1 MYNIEVYSITVCL
14 CLKLFSCGGGATMI
28 IITQFVPKMAK
39 CPTTPI
45 SKRNM
50 MKHCVLSSFQA
61 RNLHLEWLV
70 HLFPIFSHPLGW
82 GMYGKR
88 LIRWGSELRQLF
100 AVILRIGSLGSKMR
114 GKITI
119 RTHKWWLTFV
129 YMGAWSQN
137 ISNISLKWWCLNHVQ
152 LYMPGLHAW
161 LALYGL

>member
-61 RNLHLEWLV
+61 RNLHLEWFV
-70 HLFPIFSHPLGW
+70 HLFPIFS
-82 GMYGKR
+82 
-88 LIRWGSELRQLF
+88 
-100 AVILRIGSLGSKMR
+100 IL
-114 GKITI
+114 
-119 RTHKWWLTFV
+119 WA
-129 YMGAWSQN
+129 GACMENASSAEARSCVN
-137 ISNISLKWWCLNHVQ
+137 SS
-152 LYMPGLHAW
+152 P
-161 LALYGL
+161 

>member
-1 MYNIEVYSITVCL
+1 
-14 CLKLFSCGGGATMI
+14 
-28 IITQFVPKMAK
+28 
-39 CPTTPI
+39 
-45 SKRNM
+45 
-50 MKHCVLSSFQA
+50 
-61 RNLHLEWLV
+61 
-70 HLFPIFSHPLGW
+70 LGW

-119 RTHKWWLTFV
+119 RTHRWWLTFV

-152 LYMPGLHAW
+152 LYMPGIHAW